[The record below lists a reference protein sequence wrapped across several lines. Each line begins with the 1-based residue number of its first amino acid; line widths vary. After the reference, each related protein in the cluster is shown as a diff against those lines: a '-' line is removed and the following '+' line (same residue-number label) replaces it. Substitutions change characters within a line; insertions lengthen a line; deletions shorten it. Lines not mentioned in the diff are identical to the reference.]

1 MRLEIFLFGKFEVR
15 RNGELLIWRNAKTQA
30 LLKVLASERGRV
42 FSVDELIEYLWPEE
56 EKNIQSTA
64 SNLRARVAELRRT
77 LQPGL
82 AHRESSHYIETQ
94 RGGYALRSEADCW
107 IDTEEFTRFEE
118 QGRRTQ
124 REKQLE
130 EAIALYEKAVALYR
144 GEYLADDRYEDW
156 ALHFRE
162 RWRERY
168 VELLSELADALAQRG
183 RYREALHTVRR
194 TIEKSPLQE
203 QLYRQ
208 WIVYAHCAGEP
219 AEARRAYLRCREV
232 LERELGEHPSSR
244 TEEIYRQLQRGE
256 FTEIQDRYPI
266 VVEPSVTPAPKLH
279 RLPFCGRR
287 REWQQLS
294 SALQKA
300 QEGHGVLVLISGEPG
315 MGKTRLCEE
324 FCAEARERVQALF
337 LTGRCLEL
345 KNPLPLHP
353 WLEALQPAVSQIS
366 LEKLEHLHRSWLAEC
381 AELLP
386 ALCNV
391 IPQLPKEVSLPAEH
405 RPYRLFE
412 TLFQMLCALARQR
425 APLLIVLD
433 DLQWADEDSIDLLS
447 YLMDKWTDL
456 PLMILATVRSGART
470 NDSLW
475 VTLKD
480 HAQRRQWLEE
490 IDLKR
495 LTATDTQELI
505 ARLDTKLERVTDA
518 TNTAERLHRESAG
531 NPLFLS
537 TILQSLFENG
547 CFIPDGAQ
555 WRLQLPAETELP
567 PQVLQ
572 LIEHRV
578 ARAGPAA
585 QRLLQLIAC
594 AVQIELDVLECA
606 WEGTSEELF
615 AHLDDLIAQ
624 GILTEHQ
631 GRYEFSH
638 DKYREAIYRA
648 LEGPRKLWLHRRLA
662 QALESVYTEP
672 TVVGL
677 GARLAEHYERGGQ
690 PQRALEWVFKAL
702 ETYKKCYRNKEG
714 LQLAALRLQQ
724 LHTLTK
730 RLSTR
735 ERLEKECALLDAQTM
750 FHLNL
755 GNLNEAER
763 SLENLARLAPALR
776 DNAWSAKVHL
786 LRADWY
792 ERRGQYR
799 EELHE
804 AKKAQELYR
813 QAGKPL
819 EEGRALFEASLAAY
833 YLGNSTVAMDGFLKA
848 LQVFETLGEYDDRIG
863 ALENLSL
870 IHRREGR
877 LQKAREYL
885 DKALQIC
892 LQAKDLDKENDL
904 WYIAGGLDWQT
915 GKYQAALEAFQ
926 QALQISEQTGDRYG
940 EAYAMLNL
948 SITYSSLGDCARAL
962 DYASRAEGCFMQL
975 ENQAGQGTVKRQ
987 LGRIHQALNNR
998 EQARKYLEEA
1008 LHISQ
1013 EVQNP
1018 REQGEC
1024 LRALGRAYLAWGE
1037 ADRTLEYLQQALALA
1052 QQSNSPYPLA
1062 RVTLVEVLLTLGKT
1076 SQAFE
1081 HCQQLFE
1088 SLLTREWGGEL
1099 VIQAHFQHYRV
1110 LKALDRPEA
1119 QDALRQA
1126 QEEVQKTAAFITD
1139 PALRQRFLQIPLHQE
1154 ILSYTSPR

>member
-30 LLKVLASERGRV
+30 LLKILAGERGRV

-77 LQPGL
+77 LEPGL
-82 AHRESSHYIETQ
+82 AHREASHYIETQ
-94 RGGYALRSEADCW
+94 RGGYALRAEADCW

-194 TIEKSPLQE
+194 AIEKSPLQE

-208 WIVYAHCAGEP
+208 WMVYAHCAGEP

-300 QEGHGVLVLISGEPG
+300 QEGHGVLVLVSGEPG

-391 IPQLPKEVSLPAEH
+391 IPQLPQEVSLPAEH

-425 APLLIVLD
+425 APLLIALD
-433 DLQWADEDSIDLLS
+433 DLQWADEDSIDLLC
-447 YLMDKWTDL
+447 YVMDKWTDL

-495 LTATDTQELI
+495 LTATDTQELV

-677 GARLAEHYERGGQ
+677 AARLAEHYERGGQ
-690 PQRALEWVFKAL
+690 PQRALEWVFKTIALCDKHYQNREGLELASRGLAIIEQTKGRLSEREWREKELELMLQRIGFAIELGQVKVAQNDINQLLQLTIEERDRAKILLRQAHIHRRLGRYLESLQSAQDAYLLSQQLQEREMLKDSLSEIGLTYFFMGEYQQAL
-702 ETYKKCYRNKEG
+702 EHLEQALNLARSAKHLGHEAYLLTNCANVLTKLGHFQSALSHYKIALQIHQNMKDLIKASVVLNNIGAVLRYLGDYQQALNYLEQACHVDREMGDRFGLGFSLCNLAQIYRLLGQYDQAQSLSKE
-714 LQLAALRLQQ
+714 ALRCFVELEDLAGQAMMLRWQGILHREQQDFLQAQ
-724 LHTLTK
+724 V
-730 RLSTR
+730 
-735 ERLEKECALLDAQTM
+735 CLD
-750 FHLNL
+750 
-755 GNLNEAER
+755 R
-763 SLENLARLAPALR
+763 SLE
-776 DNAWSAKVHL
+776 
-786 LRADWY
+786 
-792 ERRGQYR
+792 
-799 EELHE
+799 
-804 AKKAQELYR
+804 
-813 QAGKPL
+813 
-819 EEGRALFEASLAAY
+819 
-833 YLGNSTVAMDGFLKA
+833 
-848 LQVFETLGEYDDRIG
+848 I
-863 ALENLSL
+863 
-870 IHRREGR
+870 
-877 LQKAREYL
+877 
-885 DKALQIC
+885 
-892 LQAKDLDKENDL
+892 
-904 WYIAGGLDWQT
+904 
-915 GKYQAALEAFQ
+915 
-926 QALQISEQTGDRYG
+926 
-940 EAYAMLNL
+940 
-948 SITYSSLGDCARAL
+948 ARAL
-962 DYASRAEGCFMQL
+962 NAKSEEGESLL
-975 ENQAGQGTVKRQ
+975 ELGQTLTNQQK
-987 LGRIHQALNNR
+987 
-998 EQARKYLEEA
+998 LEES
-1008 LHISQ
+1008 LKH
-1013 EVQNP
+1013 
-1018 REQGEC
+1018 
-1024 LRALGRAYLAWGE
+1024 
-1037 ADRTLEYLQQALALA
+1037 LQQALAIA
-1052 QQSNSPYPLA
+1052 QTLQIPYMTA
-1062 RVTLVEVLLTLGKT
+1062 RCWMALSKLLTIQK
-1076 SQAFE
+1076 
-1081 HCQQLFE
+1081 
-1088 SLLTREWGGEL
+1088 LLPDALTAATEAMQFLTQHKWSGEFAL
-1099 VIQAHFQHYRV
+1099 QAHFQHYRV
-1110 LKALDRPEA
+1110 LKALGHPEA

-1126 QEEVQKTAAFITD
+1126 QEEVQKTAALITD